1 MEGSVMAM
9 GKSVNRREGAG
20 LRDPASEMAEGL
32 KAARPG
38 ALIDPLKL
46 GPLRLD
52 LPIHPILFALYPV
65 ASLLATN
72 VEYLAVS
79 EAGRAA
85 LLACLIATASTL
97 LIWIFL
103 RDWKRAALI
112 ATPAI
117 ILGLSY
123 GHLYSEL
130 KLVLGALAVRHR
142 YFAPLLIAAL
152 VTWAF
157 VVLRRLRFAGPLTVA
172 FNLAG
177 ASALLIPSIA
187 LGRAAMPFTLSEP
200 ASVESS
206 ITKPADGM
214 DGPEG
219 PDIFYIIVDGYGRQ
233 DVLLD
238 LYDLDNTAFLRALE
252 QRGFQILEEST
263 TNYNQ
268 TVLSLASSLNLGYLD
283 VVLEDLGQQMGYKV
297 LFDLIWHSQVRDLL
311 RRHGYQMVAFR
322 TAFPNTSITDADL
335 FLFPEGQ
342 GDEEERSSPA
352 SRANVVVTLLFENSA
367 GRILLDF
374 SKAAR
379 EAMSRHIHEPI
390 YAEQRERV
398 LFTLASLSKIAEL
411 PGRHFVLAH
420 VISPHPPFVFDADGN
435 PLNPSHPFSFA
446 DGSRFIQYGFGTR
459 EDYLTGYREQLQF
472 LNVLLIESIDN
483 VLAAS
488 EVPPIII
495 LQADHGPG
503 AYLRWDN
510 IMESNFEERSGI
522 LNALLLPGSPPDVLY
537 PAMSP
542 VNTFS
547 LVLTR
552 YFDADLPPLED
563 CAYFPTR
570 SQKSR
575 LHQIGE
581 CRPPA
586 RNWMEDG

>member
-1 MEGSVMAM
+1 MDRFVMAM

-20 LRDPASEMAEGL
+20 LRDPASEMAERL
-32 KAARPG
+32 QPARSG
-38 ALIDPLKL
+38 TLIDPLKL
-46 GPLRLD
+46 GPWRLD

-65 ASLLATN
+65 ASLLAIN

-85 LLACLIATASTL
+85 LLACLVAMASTL
-97 LIWIFL
+97 LIWTFL

-130 KLVLGALAVRHR
+130 KLVLGALAARHR
-142 YFAPLLIAAL
+142 YLAPLLTAAL

-157 VVLRRLRFAGPLTVA
+157 VVLRRLRFAGPLTAA

-177 ASALLIPSIA
+177 ASAVLIPSIA
-187 LGRAAMPFTLSEP
+187 LVRAAMPITLPEP
-200 ASVESS
+200 APVESS
-206 ITKPADGM
+206 ITKPADGI

-252 QRGFQILEEST
+252 QRGFRILEESS

-268 TVLSLASSLNLGYLD
+268 TVLSLASSLNLNYLD
-283 VVLEDLGQQMGYKV
+283 VLLEDLGQRMNTAV
-297 LFDLIWHSQVRDLL
+297 LIDLIWHSQVRDLL
-311 RRHGYQMVAFR
+311 QRHGYDMVAFR
-322 TAFPNTSITDADL
+322 TAFSYTSIADADL
-335 FLFPEGQ
+335 FLFPVGQ
-342 GDEEERSSPA
+342 GDEEERSNPA
-352 SRANVVVTLLFENSA
+352 SRANVVVALLFENSA

-374 SKAAR
+374 SKAVG
-379 EAMSRHIHEPI
+379 EAMGRFIHEPL
-390 YAEQRERV
+390 YTEQRERV
-398 LFTLASLSKIAEL
+398 LFTLASLSKVAEL
-411 PGRHFVLAH
+411 PGRHIVLAH

-435 PLNPSHPFSFA
+435 PLNPSLPFNFA
-446 DGSRFIQYGFGTR
+446 DGSKFIEYGFGTR

-483 VLAAS
+483 ILAAS

-503 AYLRWDN
+503 AYLRWDD

-537 PAMSP
+537 PTMSP
-542 VNTFS
+542 VNTFR
-547 LVLTR
+547 LVLSL

-563 CAYFPTR
+563 CTYFSTT
-570 SQKSR
+570 SQRDR
-575 LHQIGE
+575 LHRISE
-581 CRPPA
+581 CKPPA
-586 RNWMEDG
+586 RNWTEGG

>member
-1 MEGSVMAM
+1 M
-9 GKSVNRREGAG
+9 GKSVIRREGAG
-20 LRDPASEMAEGL
+20 LRDPASEIRLQAT
-32 KAARPG
+32 RSG
-38 ALIDPLKL
+38 AIDPLKF
-46 GPLRLD
+46 GPWRLD

-72 VEYLAVS
+72 VEYMAVS

-85 LLACLIATASTL
+85 LLACLVAMASTL
-97 LIWIFL
+97 LIWTFL

-142 YFAPLLIAAL
+142 YLAPLLIAAI

-157 VVLRRLRFAGPLTVA
+157 VVVRRLRFAGPLTVA

-177 ASALLIPSIA
+177 ASAVLIPSIA
-187 LGRAAMPFTLSEP
+187 LGRAAMPFTLPEP

-206 ITKPADGM
+206 ITKPADGI

-233 DVLLD
+233 DVLQD

-252 QRGFQILEEST
+252 QRGFRILEESS

-268 TVLSLASSLNLGYLD
+268 TVLSLASSLNLGYFD
-283 VVLEDLGQQMGYKV
+283 IVEGLGQRMNYEV
-297 LFDLIWHSQVRDLL
+297 LIDLIWHSQVRDFL
-311 RRHGYQMVAFR
+311 RRHGYHMVAFR
-322 TAFPNTSITDADL
+322 TAFVYTSIADADL

-342 GDEEERSSPA
+342 GDEEERSNPA
-352 SRANVVVTLLFENSA
+352 SRANVVVALLFENSA

-374 SKAAR
+374 SKAVR
-379 EAMSRHIHEPI
+379 EAMNRFIHEPL

-398 LFTLASLSKIAEL
+398 LFTLASLSKVAEL
-411 PGRHFVLAH
+411 PGRHIVLAH

-435 PLNPSHPFSFA
+435 PLNPSLPFNFA
-446 DGSRFIQYGFGTR
+446 DGSKFIQYGFGTR
-459 EDYLTGYREQLQF
+459 EDYLTAYREQLQF
-472 LNVLLIESIDN
+472 LNVLLIESLDN

-503 AYLRWDN
+503 AYLRWDD
-510 IMESNFEERSGI
+510 IMESNLEERSGI

-537 PAMSP
+537 PTMSP
-542 VNTFS
+542 VNTFR
-547 LVLTR
+547 LVLSL

-563 CAYFPTR
+563 CTYFSTT
-570 SQKSR
+570 SQRDR
-575 LHQIGE
+575 LHRIGE

-586 RNWMEDG
+586 RNWTEDG